1 MSNIIGEANAAPAR
15 TAGPPVEL
23 MLIAG
28 GGVYPVEW
36 IRSARAQGVRRIVA
50 LAFRGETAREVPA
63 LADETRWLTMG
74 RLSDALATAESVGI
88 RDVVM
93 AGRIHPSNLFRLRP
107 DRAAFEMLAALKV
120 KNAET
125 IFGAIAERLAERGLT
140 LHPACL
146 FMERAMPAPGQ
157 LSARAPTA
165 READDIALGRRVAK
179 ATSGLDIGQSV
190 LVKDGVI
197 LAIEAFEG
205 TDQAIRRAGRLGG
218 PGVVL
223 VKCAKRGHDM
233 RFDIPVIGR
242 GTLRRL
248 RRIRASAL
256 AIEAGRT
263 IVLERE
269 AVVRDADRQGLC
281 LIAFEGDSAP

>member
-1 MSNIIGEANAAPAR
+1 MSSMAGEPPAGAAAVPRPA
-15 TAGPPVEL
+15 EL
-23 MLIAG
+23 LLIAG
-28 GGVYPVEW
+28 GGAYPVEL

-50 LAFRGETAREVPA
+50 LAFRGETDRAVPA

-74 RLSDALATAESVGI
+74 RLHDALATAESVGI
-88 RDVVM
+88 RDAVM

-125 IFGAIAERLAERGLT
+125 IFGAIADRLAERGVR
-140 LHPACL
+140 LHPAYL
-146 FMERAMPAPGQ
+146 FMEQAMPAPGQ

-165 READDIALGRRVAK
+165 REEADIALGRRVAK

-190 LVKDGVI
+190 LIKDGVI

-205 TDQAIRRAGRLGG
+205 TDEAIRRAGRLGG
-218 PGVVL
+218 AGAVL

-233 RFDIPVIGR
+233 RFDIPVIGTR
-242 GTLRRL
+242 TVRNL

-256 AIEAGRT
+256 AVEAGRT
-263 IVLERE
+263 IVLERA
-269 AVVRDADRQGLC
+269 AVVREADRQGLC
-281 LIAFEGDSAP
+281 LIAFEGDSMP